1 METVLIFGCILM
13 VILINIYAFAPFNA
27 YSKIKE
33 NKIQEDFRSRLD
45 LIITRKTILMLEALT
60 MRGFFNR
67 NKNPNDFL
75 DFSGG
80 TMGI

>member
-1 METVLIFGCILM
+1 M

-33 NKIQEDFRSRLD
+33 NKIQEDFRAKAGSDNYEKDYFDAGSPYYER
-45 LIITRKTILMLEALT
+45 
-60 MRGFFNR
+60 FFNR